1 MKNKKCYNLTYYT
14 VYLSMFKHFDSYN
27 QMLGFA
33 LWTLAAVAQQDR
45 VLMLLE
51 RKLEA
56 VYKFKPHVKA
66 GDKKVAAMA
75 ILGLI
80 ITKQM
85 VECMKID

>member
-1 MKNKKCYNLTYYT
+1 
-14 VYLSMFKHFDSYN
+14 
-27 QMLGFA
+27 
-33 LWTLAAVAQQDR
+33 
-45 VLMLLE
+45 MLLE

-85 VECMKID
+85 VECMEIDYILCCLYKVNSE